1 VLLSLQP
8 VEGLNCTGKRAGERE
23 RDGEG
28 RRFKERERERER
40 ERESSE
46 ERGTVWTHWMR

>member
-23 RDGEG
+23 RDGEA

-40 ERESSE
+40 EI
-46 ERGTVWTHWMR
+46 